1 MIRSHPPPQAGCPIG
16 DPGPL
21 AVPTQRSYGETM
33 NRDELL
39 QTQGEQGGARLKF
52 IIVMVVFVLVIYAGY
67 MYIPVA
73 VDAYYF
79 KDVMQNKV
87 DVAVTQGYEAS
98 WVRDQ
103 LVKSEAEYHVPS
115 NAIITPAQKDN
126 RVEVRVQF
134 TRPISFPGYTYNY
147 DFDYTAKSTAFLT
160 IK

>member
-1 MIRSHPPPQAGCPIG
+1 MIRSL
-16 DPGPL
+16 PL
-21 AVPTQRSYGETM
+21 AVLKQRSYGETM

-39 QTQGEQGGARLKF
+39 QRQGEQGGARLKF
-52 IIVMVVFVLVIYAGY
+52 IIVMVVFVLLIYVGY
-67 MYIPVA
+67 MYIPIA
-73 VDAYYF
+73 FDAYYF

-115 NAIITPAQKDN
+115 NAVITPAQKDN

>member
-1 MIRSHPPPQAGCPIG
+1 
-16 DPGPL
+16 
-21 AVPTQRSYGETM
+21 M
-33 NRDELL
+33 NRNELL
-39 QTQGEQGGARLKF
+39 QRHDEQGGARLKF
-52 IIVMVVFVLVIYAGY
+52 IIVMVVFVLVVYVGY

-115 NAIITPAQKDN
+115 NAIINPAQKDN

-134 TRPISFPGYTYNY
+134 TRPILFPGYTYNY